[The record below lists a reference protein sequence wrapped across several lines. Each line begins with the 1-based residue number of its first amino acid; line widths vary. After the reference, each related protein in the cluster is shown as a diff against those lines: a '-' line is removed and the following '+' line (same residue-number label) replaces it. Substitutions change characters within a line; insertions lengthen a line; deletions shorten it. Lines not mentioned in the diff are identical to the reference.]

1 MIFHFLMKS
10 LAKPRPI
17 YGNSCF
23 LHVFIFL
30 HPSFQP
36 QPLLSVPPCS
46 WSPLCLHP
54 RGKCFWSMKTGRLKS
69 RDFWNCW
76 VFSSLKI
83 FSETEAKLQILNDT
97 LKITLTELKGMFAL
111 NEKHTSL
118 KSVAP
123 HLVSFLRSNSHDFL
137 CLNVH
142 RTSSQ
147 SVTPDVHVPSMSSAI
162 KDISRS
168 HSSFTCPSGIAPDSG
183 KYYQHLILV
192 TLAQWI
198 LLNSILLHIQRETKG
213 LAGFFPLLSLI
224 HLVWHFTKHSRRAG
238 KERNRNSS
246 RGSSPRGNAFV

>member
-1 MIFHFLMKS
+1 METLVFFMFSYFFTPPSSPSPCCLS
-10 LAKPRPI
+10 LPVPGPCCVSTQE
-17 YGNSCF
+17 GNVSEA
-23 LHVFIFL
+23 
-30 HPSFQP
+30 
-36 QPLLSVPPCS
+36 
-46 WSPLCLHP
+46 WK
-54 RGKCFWSMKTGRLKS
+54 RGDWDQGISGI
-69 RDFWNCW
+69 
-76 VFSSLKI
+76 VEFSSLRI
-83 FSETEAKLQILNDT
+83 FSETEAKPQILNDT

-118 KSVAP
+118 KPVAP
-123 HLVSFLRSNSHDFL
+123 HLVSFLRWSSHYFL

-162 KDISRS
+162 KDISCS

-198 LLNSILLHIQRETKG
+198 LLNSILLHTQCETEG
-213 LAGFFPLLSLI
+213 LTGFFPLSSLS

-238 KERNRNSS
+238 EERNHNSS
-246 RGSSPRGNAFV
+246 RGSSPGGKAFV